1 MDLIH
6 YYINGWAQLTL
17 RLGHLSVDAKVVVIV
32 MSAHTYESALWN
44 SDVKEDTA
52 ITEIEINTVWIIWL
66 ARTSKFPQHD
76 TGITNDIL

>member
-17 RLGHLSVDAKVVVIV
+17 RLGHISVDTKVVVIV
-32 MSAHTYESALWN
+32 MSAHTCESALWN

-66 ARTSKFPQHD
+66 AGTSKLPQRD
-76 TGITNDIL
+76 TGITNNIL